1 MDEDDNRRRM
11 LKTKVK
17 QGVVAAETLKRR
29 IREMNA
35 TSEAT
40 GPTTTTTSS
49 PPPENCQF
57 VL

>member
-1 MDEDDNRRRM
+1 M

-17 QGVVAAETLKRR
+17 QGVVAAEILKRR

-40 GPTTTTTSS
+40 VPTATTTSS
-49 PPPENCQF
+49 PPPPENCQF

>member
-1 MDEDDNRRRM
+1 M

-49 PPPENCQF
+49 PTPENCQF
-57 VL
+57 VF